1 MSNVDNFVTEA
12 KALEAEFLA
21 GNLSASEYKE
31 LLKDL
36 QSTKL
41 IEVAAGD
48 LATLS
53 RLNEMIDGLIAI
65 ASAV

>member
-12 KALEAEFLA
+12 KALEAEFTA

-41 IEVAAGD
+41 IEAAAGD

-53 RLNEMIDGLIAI
+53 QLNEMIDGLIAI

>member
-1 MSNVDNFVTEA
+1 MSNVDNVVIEIRT
-12 KALEAEFLA
+12 LEAEFAA

-36 QSTKL
+36 QSTKV
-41 IEVAAGD
+41 IEAAAGD

-53 RLNEMIDGLIAI
+53 QLNEMITGLIAV

>member
-41 IEVAAGD
+41 IEAAAGN
-48 LATLS
+48 LGTLS
-53 RLNEMIDGLIAI
+53 QLNEMITSLIAV

>member
-12 KALEAEFLA
+12 KALEAEFTA

-41 IEVAAGD
+41 IEAAAGD

-53 RLNEMIDGLIAI
+53 RLNEMITGLIAV

>member
-1 MSNVDNFVTEA
+1 MSNVDNVVIEIRT
-12 KALEAEFLA
+12 LEAEFAA

-36 QSTKL
+36 QSTKV
-41 IEVAAGD
+41 ITAAAGD

-53 RLNEMIDGLIAI
+53 QLNEMITGLIAV

>member
-12 KALEAEFLA
+12 KALEAEFTA

-41 IEVAAGD
+41 IEAAAGD

-53 RLNEMIDGLIAI
+53 RLNKMIDGLIAI

>member
-12 KALEAEFLA
+12 KALEAEFTA

>member
-1 MSNVDNFVTEA
+1 MSNVDNVVMEIRT
-12 KALEAEFLA
+12 LEAEFAA

-36 QSTKL
+36 QSTKV
-41 IEVAAGD
+41 IEAAAGD

-53 RLNEMIDGLIAI
+53 QLNEMITGLIAV

>member
-12 KALEAEFLA
+12 KALEAEFTA

-41 IEVAAGD
+41 IEAAAGD